1 MEVLQNHP
9 NSQNNVVEDD
19 DPPTLSLET
28 LMALKGFLAKQ
39 NRSLVIEPKLEPTKV
54 VLLVKDWMLSQ
65 FWYDRETTETV
76 AHEVLT
82 LCYGSQISI

>member
-1 MEVLQNHP
+1 MEELQNHS

-19 DPPTLSLET
+19 DLPTLSLET

-54 VLLVKDWMLSQ
+54 VLLVEDWMLS
-65 FWYDRETTETV
+65 
-76 AHEVLT
+76 
-82 LCYGSQISI
+82 